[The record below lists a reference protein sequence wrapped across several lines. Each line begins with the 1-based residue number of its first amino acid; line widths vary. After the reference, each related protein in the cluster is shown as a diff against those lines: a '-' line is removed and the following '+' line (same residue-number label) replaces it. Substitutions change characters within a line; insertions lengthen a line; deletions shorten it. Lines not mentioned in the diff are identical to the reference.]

1 VVDQRGYREVYRVAA
16 GLPVRVSTGSGLG
29 RLGSATFHVA
39 QYDARG
45 VLLVRKKVVAA
56 IAS

>member
-1 VVDQRGYREVYRVAA
+1 
-16 GLPVRVSTGSGLG
+16 VSTTSDLDQG
-29 RLGSATFHVA
+29 RAMFRVG
-39 QYDARG
+39 QYDVRG